1 MLNFD
6 TFHTTDMTT
15 VVRRTKSS
23 LALVS
28 VLTAATVGFVPSAY
42 ADNQRP
48 SIVNGIYTVI
58 QGDGAIE
65 VNWNRPWD
73 DTGIDGYNIY
83 RDGSYISTVTTT
95 QFIDRNTSAGNTYN
109 YSISAF
115 DPARNYSELS
125 PEIQA
130 RAGGN
135 NNAPAQTS
143 QPAQQ
148 TNNNAPQ
155 NSSSPIPTGLRAEE
169 VSPGTC
175 LLYTSPSPRDS

>member
-1 MLNFD
+1 MLNFNNFL
-6 TFHTTDMTT
+6 TADMTT
-15 VVRRTKSS
+15 VARRIKSS
-23 LALVS
+23 FALIS
-28 VLTAATVGFVPSAY
+28 VCTAVTAGFVPSAY

-48 SIVNGIYTVI
+48 SIVNGIYTVT

-95 QFIDRNTSAGNTYN
+95 QFIDRNTSIGNTYN

-130 RAGGN
+130 SASGN
-135 NNAPAQTS
+135 NNKDKQITMRLKIAHHQFLPGYEVRKFHPALS
-143 QPAQQ
+143 AG
-148 TNNNAPQ
+148 NG
-155 NSSSPIPTGLRAEE
+155 TGYP
-169 VSPGTC
+169 VPVNMK
-175 LLYTSPSPRDS
+175 